1 MDLLLT
7 APSPDPAGL
16 LASRLALAC
25 DSGEVLLVFGDGDGD
40 ALLLE
45 GVAGALGGLV
55 ATCAIIAS
63 LNRHFT
69 SSACRQNVRCV
80 RKGNL

>member
-7 APSPDPAGL
+7 APSPDPAGM

-25 DSGEVLLVFGDGDGD
+25 DSGEVLLVFGDGD

-69 SSACRQNVRCV
+69 SSACRKNVRCV